1 VEEESQTD
9 MNDGGEDSD
18 LNEDLKEFQED
29 GCGGGC

>member
-18 LNEDLKEFQED
+18 LNEDLKEFRED
-29 GCGGGC
+29 GCAGGC